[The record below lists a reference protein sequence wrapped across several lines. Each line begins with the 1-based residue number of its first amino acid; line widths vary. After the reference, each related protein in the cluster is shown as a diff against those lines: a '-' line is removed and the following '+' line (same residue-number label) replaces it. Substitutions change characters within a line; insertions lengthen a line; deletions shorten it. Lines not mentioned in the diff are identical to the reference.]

1 MLAEKRLTELGFTLS
16 QAIDF
21 INTNINQPQIIFDVA
36 SEHGVNTRM
45 LSEISGYS
53 KDVVHEY
60 FLNAGYDSAT
70 INTQLNTNLLVN
82 SSLGSLESLV
92 AFNEREGVLSNA
104 SLREVVKPV
113 IDANYDYD
121 GTFGPANLNQ
131 SDDGV
136 YSSGELGVENL
147 NDVLATNDNLES
159 LFYGS
164 LINIFLAL
172 DQTELDQINTFPA
185 GDDPDEFQV
194 LVLEALSESP
204 ASVAWNDE
212 QLADLVTDE
221 AINLLERYWV
231 SDLIGVLDHSLLGLA
246 SA

>member
-16 QAIDF
+16 QAMDF
-21 INTNINQPQIIFDVA
+21 INTNVNQPQIIFDVA
-36 SEHGVNTRM
+36 SEYGVNTRM

-60 FLNAGYDSAT
+60 FLNAGYDGAT
-70 INTQLNTNLLVN
+70 INALLNTNLLVN
-82 SSLGSLESLV
+82 SSLGSLEGLV

-104 SLREVVKPV
+104 SLREAVKPA

-121 GTFGPANLNQ
+121 GTFGPVNSNQ
-131 SDDGV
+131 SDDGI
-136 YSSGELGVENL
+136 YSAGELGVENL
-147 NDVLATNDNLES
+147 NDILATNDNLES

-185 GDDPDEFQV
+185 SDDPGEFQA
-194 LVLEALSESP
+194 LILEALSESP
-204 ASVAWNDE
+204 APAAWNDE

-221 AINLLERYWV
+221 AINIMERYWV
-231 SDLIGVLDHSLLGLA
+231 SDLVGILDHSLLGLA